1 MSRPDADHALAMT
14 SPDVVQTLV
23 HFPETITFPGDRFRV
38 GEAVIPGESLINIEQ
53 SYQGFR
59 LHQS

>member
-1 MSRPDADHALAMT
+1 VSRPDADHASTMT

-23 HFPETITFPGDRFRV
+23 HFPETITLPGDRFRV
-38 GEAVIPGESLINIEQ
+38 GEAVIPGENLINIEQ
-53 SYQGFR
+53 SSQGVR